1 MDAAYAAAR
10 EEVRRV
16 GELGGSGEA
25 RVAAEAKV
33 ARLAALKDET
43 EDRLQKAS
51 EALDEHKGRRVGGRG
66 RRREGEE

>member
-1 MDAAYAAAR
+1 M
-10 EEVRRV
+10 
-16 GELGGSGEA
+16 GGNGEA
-25 RVAAEAKV
+25 RAAADSKA

-51 EALDEHKGRRVGGRG
+51 EALDEHKGRRGGGRG